1 VSDALRD
8 PESGLLND
16 AYFRAALEQR
26 VAAARRLLRPFSI
39 VLIELSIASP
49 ETTRLVSGAL
59 GETLRESDTA
69 CRLDSGGFGL
79 LLEDTPENGAVWT
92 VERLRRALNGA
103 DASTPTP
110 VLWAGV
116 ASYPAHALEATDIL
130 ARAERA
136 LTQARDWSHGRIEV
150 AGAD

>member
-1 VSDALRD
+1 MSDTLRD

-39 VLIELSIASP
+39 VLIELSIGTP
-49 ETTRLVSGAL
+49 ETTRQVAGAL

-92 VERLRRALNGA
+92 VERVRRALGLGR
-103 DASTPTP
+103 PMPP
-110 VLWAGV
+110 VMWAGV
-116 ASYPAHALEATDIL
+116 ASYPAHALEAAQVRD
-130 ARAERA
+130 RAHRA
-136 LTQARDWSHGRIEV
+136 LTLARDWMTGRIEV

>member
-1 VSDALRD
+1 MSDTLRD

-39 VLIELSIASP
+39 VLIELSVNAP
-49 ETTRLVSGAL
+49 TTTRLVADAL

-69 CRLDSGGFGL
+69 CRLTSGGFGL

-92 VERLRRALNGA
+92 VERLRRQLNGTVGA
-103 DASTPTP
+103 GSP

-130 ARAERA
+130 SRAERA
-136 LTQARDWSHGRIEV
+136 LAQARDWTHGRIEV